1 MIKSYNFSTREE
13 AFDIAIKAVVDKFI
27 ETKSHYQIVNVESK
41 GKFKGEVLFL
51 LLAKVDND
59 EKEFNVLICPTPEI
73 PNEYIDGLV
82 EAFEKS
88 GAISD
93 IILNG
98 NKFCNISKR
107 PLSDW
112 LDAINNNINNL
123 DMPYI
128 KFAA

>member
-1 MIKSYNFSTREE
+1 MEKIYNYSTKEE
-13 AFDIAIKAVVDKFI
+13 AFDLAIKAVVDKFI

-41 GKFKGEVLFL
+41 GEFKGEIL
-51 LLAKVDND
+51 LLLWAKTGKNGR
-59 EKEFNVLICPTPEI
+59 EFNIQFCPTPEI
-73 PNEYIDGLV
+73 PNDYIERLV
-82 EAFEKS
+82 EAFDKS
-88 GAISD
+88 GAISK

-112 LDAINNNINNL
+112 LDGINNNLNIP